1 MSRHIN
7 LYDPTL
13 RRQRHWLTLANLA
26 LVAGALLLVL
36 FAWGFWARSDTRRL
50 EAEAAAL
57 ADQVSALQKQTVAL
71 GAELAGRKPDPKL
84 EEDLVAMR
92 ALLGNHQEILA
103 MLDRGL
109 GAQTGGYA
117 EYLRGLA
124 RQTPGGLWLTGF
136 AVSAGGS
143 AMEIRGRTLEP
154 SLLPEYIRRL
164 NTERAFQGRSF
175 AELQVQV
182 AAAQAGGQRQAAPA
196 VTPPYHEFALVPARL
211 PETEAPVAARETR
224 RGR

>member
-7 LYDPTL
+7 LYDPGL

-26 LVAGALLLVL
+26 LAAGALLLVL
-36 FAWGFWARSDTRRL
+36 LAWGYWARSDTRRL

-182 AAAQAGGQRQAAPA
+182 AAAQVAGQRQAAPA
-196 VTPPYHEFALVPARL
+196 ATPPYHEFALVPAKL
-211 PETEAPVAARETR
+211 PEAEAPVAARETR

>member
-7 LYDPTL
+7 LYDPGL
-13 RRQRHWLTLANLA
+13 RRQRHWLTAANLA
-26 LVAGALLLVL
+26 IAATAMLLLL
-36 FAWGFWARSDTRRL
+36 FVWGYWARSETRRL

-71 GAELAGRKPDPKL
+71 GAELAGRKPDAKL
-84 EEDLVAMR
+84 EQDLVALR

-136 AVSAGGS
+136 AVSAGGN

-164 NTERAFQGRSF
+164 NAERAFQGRSF
-175 AELQVQV
+175 AELQVQ
-182 AAAQAGGQRQAAPA
+182 AATPPAQRSAAPA
-196 VTPPYHEFALVPARL
+196 AGPAYHEFALVPAKL
-211 PETEAPVAARETR
+211 PEAEAPAAAPETR